1 VSGKSIIRPFTGPDC
16 SRAGFDGIFERKKV
30 DGSLESSCVII
41 CLLLLTMNVTKVSQY
56 APFGEIGDGAGI
68 E

>member
-1 VSGKSIIRPFTGPDC
+1 M
-16 SRAGFDGIFERKKV
+16 KV
-30 DGSLESSCVII
+30 DGSLESYCVIT
-41 CLLLLTMNVTKVSQY
+41 CPLLLTMNVTKVSQC